1 MNYHTQHSDLVGR
14 CQEGTGKWLLDS
26 QEFTSWVAAKQQTLF
41 CPGIPGAGKTMLS
54 SIVVEH
60 LRHELQND
68 NDVSVIFLYCSY
80 KRQEEQKTGNLLTS
94 ALQQLVQSR
103 PSVPE
108 EVDLLYKCHR
118 DEGTRPSIKE
128 VVSVF
133 CSIVSSLSKLYLAVD
148 ALDECASTERRRL
161 VGELFKLQAQNQL
174 NIFATSRDLPE
185 IKAQFVGC
193 TALEI
198 RASKED
204 VRRYLENCMRELP
217 RCVVQ
222 HADLQ
227 SKITT
232 QILALVDGMYVFLA
246 LQEDYLVTCFI
257 GFFSL
262 NCISTHLDT
271 SQRSRTSRIPYDIY
285 LEDQGL

>member
-1 MNYHTQHSDLVGR
+1 
-14 CQEGTGKWLLDS
+14 
-26 QEFTSWVAAKQQTLF
+26 
-41 CPGIPGAGKTMLS
+41 MLS

-103 PSVPE
+103 PSIPE
-108 EVDLLYKCHR
+108 EVDILYKSHR

-128 VVSVF
+128 VVSVV
-133 CSIVSSLSKLYLAVD
+133 CSIVSSLSKLYLVVD

-161 VGELFKLQAQNQL
+161 VEELFKLRAQNQL
-174 NIFATSRDLPE
+174 NIFATSRDLPG
-185 IKAQFVGC
+185 IKAQFFGC

-198 RASKED
+198 RASEED

-262 NCISTHLDT
+262 NCISTH
-271 SQRSRTSRIPYDIY
+271 
-285 LEDQGL
+285 